1 MFMAIDINSTDKNTI
16 KLLRFPLAL
25 LVIYIHVDLISTNQ
39 FPFITSETTPLLW
52 NINYLSSG

>member
-39 FPFITSETTPLLW
+39 FPFIT
-52 NINYLSSG
+52 